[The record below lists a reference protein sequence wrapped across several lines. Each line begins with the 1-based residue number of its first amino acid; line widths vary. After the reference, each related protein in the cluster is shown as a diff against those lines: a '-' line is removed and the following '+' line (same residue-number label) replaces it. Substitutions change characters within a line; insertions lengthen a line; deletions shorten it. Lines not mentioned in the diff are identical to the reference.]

1 MSKRLF
7 YRAGR
12 LITAS
17 AFALGCSKTLAS
29 TGEHDVWSGSGALP
43 QPANTVIKVASASEQ
58 DAALVPD
65 VWTVSD
71 AEGTEIVE
79 SIDVD
84 GVLHAAVRVP
94 GDSSWDALKDAVN
107 LGSKTTRIV
116 AFDTLPDG
124 GDDVVVSVGATDYTV
139 TRDSE
144 STLDEMAQA
153 VATAMAADPSYDVVF
168 AGAGTGAV
176 LLAAK
181 TPNVAGPAVAVDFPT
196 TGTGSVLAL
205 VTHGPP
211 SAVMSAAEEGGDLV
225 LTANV
230 RGTAYVVTAES
241 DEVTVAHTQTGSAG
255 TGVRKVLVRYLDAD
269 GYEREEELTLLGT
282 TAVPTSRA
290 ASALLEV
297 QASAVGSGG
306 GAAGTITVT
315 DGAGSPTTLGTIAAG
330 DAETHRV
337 AWEAGTDRRLL
348 LLRLQ
353 GTNASGTAATLRL
366 RSSGPLGARLLASL
380 YLAANGGQVVVDLS
394 ETPIPLEE
402 GETVRATLEGNGATC
417 YVELQGYT
425 ESN

>member
-17 AFALGCSKTLAS
+17 AFALGCSKTLGS

-43 QPANTVIKVASASEQ
+43 QPANTVIKVSSASEQ
-58 DAALVPD
+58 DAALVAD
-65 VWTVSD
+65 VWTIGSVG
-71 AEGTEIVE
+71 GTDIAQLIEI
-79 SIDVD
+79 D
-84 GVLHAAVRVP
+84 GVAHGAVASGSDFDP
-94 GDSSWDALKDAVN
+94 LADAVN
-107 LGSKTTRIV
+107 NGSKTTYAVTV
-116 AFDTLPDG
+116 ATLPDA
-124 GDDVVVSVGATDYTV
+124 GDDVVVSVGATDYTI

-144 STLDEMAQA
+144 LTTDELADA
-153 VATAMAADPSYDVVF
+153 IATEMAADPDYDVTAF
-168 AGAGTGAV
+168 GGGSGAV
-176 LLAAK
+176 LLVGK
-181 TPNVAGPAVAVDFPT
+181 TPNVAKPAVTVAFPT
-196 TGTGSVLAL
+196 TGSGSATLL
-205 VTHGPP
+205 VTHGPA
-211 SAVMSAAEEGGDLV
+211 SAVMSAAEDGVTLV
-225 LTANV
+225 LTALA
-230 RGTAYVVTAES
+230 RGFAYDVTAES
-241 DEVTVAHTQTGSAG
+241 DIVSATHTRTGAAG